1 MSWLVFSAYNKL
13 FSFEIINALFLIW
26 ESGSK
31 ELDDVLKFNSLWPIS
46 SSQM

>member
-13 FSFEIINALFLIW
+13 FCFEIINVLFLIW

-31 ELDDVLKFNSLWPIS
+31 ELDDMC
-46 SSQM
+46 QMRDGVEDSNAEI